1 MNRNQTLFFKDIKP
15 IALRPQIAILDY
27 TKNDD
32 RCFITEN
39 MILLIF
45 KFYVYKSRVSGN
57 LRFSAFFHKLVTI
70 KNLEK
75 GTVLKNRTKLDD
87 YKKK

>member
-32 RCFITEN
+32 RCFITQN
-39 MILLIF
+39 MIVLIF

-57 LRFSAFFHKLVTI
+57 LSFSAFFHKFV
-70 KNLEK
+70 KN
-75 GTVLKNRTKLDD
+75 
-87 YKKK
+87 